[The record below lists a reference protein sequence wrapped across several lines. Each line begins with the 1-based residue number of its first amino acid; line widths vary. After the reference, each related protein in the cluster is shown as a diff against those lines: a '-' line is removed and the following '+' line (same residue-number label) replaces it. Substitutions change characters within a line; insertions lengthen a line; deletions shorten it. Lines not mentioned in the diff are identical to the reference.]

1 MAEVAQ
7 AKSDLQFLWKGLDN
21 CPAPFSYIQS
31 ILRYC
36 RIDVLRPSVHACR
49 QVPHASKSL
58 PQKEVCNLTGS
69 IPRTATTTI
78 SASLSNSP
86 CRLGSSFMGMCTI
99 FGRRLT
105 SSSLLS
111 RTSRRIGGFGPLSSR
126 LSSDGVTSGVL
137 MKIVWEKRPNACLRK
152 RRAYETVT
160 TASSL
165 RRSRTLR
172 SIPEWFSSSR
182 FGSDSMSFIAA

>member
-69 IPRTATTTI
+69 IPRTANDNDI
-78 SASLSNSP
+78 SISVQLSMPARKFVHGDVHNIRQDTHFKFVAFP
-86 CRLGSSFMGMCTI
+86 HVQKDRWI
-99 FGRRLT
+99 
-105 SSSLLS
+105 
-111 RTSRRIGGFGPLSSR
+111 RTFKL
-126 LSSDGVTSGVL
+126 
-137 MKIVWEKRPNACLRK
+137 
-152 RRAYETVT
+152 
-160 TASSL
+160 
-165 RRSRTLR
+165 
-172 SIPEWFSSSR
+172 
-182 FGSDSMSFIAA
+182 AAKF